1 MAVGEKEMMRIL
13 VTGGAGF
20 IGSHLVDAL
29 TQRGHEVV
37 IYDNL
42 DEQVHPGGSP
52 PPFLNRAARFEKGDV
67 RDYARLQQVMDGV
80 EVIFHEAG
88 AVGVGQ
94 SQYEVAKY
102 IGVNSLGT
110 ANLLDILVNRKHSVR
125 KLIVAASMSS
135 YGEGV
140 YSCLNCGPV
149 RPALRPLEQMQ
160 QGNWE
165 PLCPVC
171 RAALTP
177 LPIRE
182 EALLNCNSI
191 YSLSKKDQEEMCFL
205 IGRTYGIPVVS
216 LRYFNV
222 YGPRQSLSNP
232 YTGVAAI
239 FLSRILND
247 RPPVIYEDGM
257 QTRDFIHVEDVV
269 RANLL
274 AMDKPE
280 ANGQALNVG
289 TGRPVTVREVAET
302 LAEASGKDLQPEITQ
317 QFRKG
322 DVRHCFADLKK
333 ITRVLGFS
341 PQVSFRAGIRDLVSW
356 SCTVDARDRFES
368 AREELVARGLL

>member
-1 MAVGEKEMMRIL
+1 MRIL

-29 TQRGHEVV
+29 TERGHEVV
-37 IYDNL
+37 IYDSL

-52 PPFLNRAARFEKGDV
+52 PPFLNQRAEFVRGDV
-67 RDYARLQQVMDGV
+67 RDYRPLKRVIDGV
-80 EVIFHEAG
+80 EIIFHEAS

-102 IGVNSLGT
+102 VGVNSLGT
-110 ANLLDILVNRKHSVR
+110 ANLLDVLVNEKHGVR

-135 YGEGV
+135 YGEGL
-140 YSCLNCGPV
+140 YSCSNCGPV
-149 RPALRPLEQMQ
+149 RPPLRLPEQIQ
-160 QGNWE
+160 NGEWE
-165 PLCPVC
+165 PLCPSCGADV
-171 RAALTP
+171 TP
-177 LPIRE
+177 LPITEDAR
-182 EALLNCNSI
+182 LSCNSI
-191 YSLSKKDQEEMCFL
+191 YSLSKKDQEEMCLL

-239 FLSRILND
+239 FLSRIKND
-247 RPPVIYEDGM
+247 RPPVLYEDGL
-257 QTRDFIHVEDVV
+257 QTRDFVHIDDVV

-274 AMDKPE
+274 AMEKPE

-289 TGRPVTVREVAET
+289 TGRPTTIRAVAEA
-302 LAEASGKDLQPEITQ
+302 LAEALGKRIGPEITR

-322 DVRHCFADLKK
+322 DVRHCFADLSR
-333 ITRVLGFS
+333 ITSVLGFT
-341 PQVSFRAGIRDLVSW
+341 PAVPFQEGLRELVSW
-356 SCTVDARDRFES
+356 SLTVDAKDRFEQ
-368 AREELVARGLL
+368 ARAELKARGLV